1 MSADQ
6 RNVNEADQGFSPGTA
21 RVFEWLDEI
30 YFRIGQQAGGNEE
43 AMTFSI
49 EQARRIAVELS
60 EELDG
65 GDTGW
70 ETDLLNRLMGKV
82 WEGLGIE
89 AMGQVRVEHQALL
102 ERTGQI

>member
-1 MSADQ
+1 MARRDLLSDRSTGRRQ
-6 RNVNEADQGFSPGTA
+6 RRSD
-21 RVFEWLDEI
+21 
-30 YFRIGQQAGGNEE
+30 
-43 AMTFSI
+43 
-49 EQARRIAVELS
+49 QARRIAVELS